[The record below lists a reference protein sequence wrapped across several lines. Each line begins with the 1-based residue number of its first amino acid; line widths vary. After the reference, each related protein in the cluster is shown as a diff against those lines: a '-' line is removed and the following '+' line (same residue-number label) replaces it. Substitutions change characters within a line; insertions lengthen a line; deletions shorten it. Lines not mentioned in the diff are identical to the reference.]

1 MTMNTNQEIL
11 RSLGRIEGVLDQ
23 IQIELQKLSA
33 RVLKLEGWQSWIR
46 GAWAA
51 IAAASGYLLR
61 GAWAR

>member
-11 RSLGRIEGVLDQ
+11 RILGRIEGRLDQ
-23 IQIELQKLSA
+23 IQIELQTLSE

-61 GAWAR
+61 AAWAR